1 MAKEITKAENI
12 AYLEKGLYYS
22 GFGIEANKT
31 LNDEISKQT
40 KEFSVPLQMH
50 VAGKEADF
58 RLDFKQSEKQ
68 PDIYFFNGYQAT
80 LKENPEKTQY
90 FAITKNNGIT
100 TREAVN
106 LLEGRA
112 VAKSIKLEDGSR
124 QEIWTQINFQSKK
137 NNGNFERK
145 TYFPSYGFDM
155 SKALSDLPLKTEE
168 GKDLPKW
175 IASSL
180 KKGNAVEVDME
191 MDGKAQKNTIVA
203 NPQFKTIDVFDKS
216 NTRILQSNGNTIS
229 VKEQPFIEHPGETVT
244 KDVKPSLKEETG
256 VKRLPR
262 KQKTEAVTEN
272 TSKGMRR

>member
-12 AYLEKGLYYS
+12 AYMEKGLYYS

-31 LNDEISKQT
+31 LNEQINKQA

-50 VAGKEADF
+50 VAGKETEF

-90 FAITKNNGIT
+90 FAITKNHGIT

-112 VAKSIKLEDGSR
+112 VAKSIKLDDGSR

-137 NNGNFERK
+137 DNGNFERK

-155 SKALSDLPLKTEE
+155 SKALGDLPLKKEE
-168 GKDLPKW
+168 GKGLPKW
-175 IASSL
+175 ITSSL
-180 KKGNAVEVDME
+180 KKGNAVSVDMD
-191 MDGKAQKNTIVA
+191 MDGKAQKNTLVA

-216 NTRILQSNGNTIS
+216 NTRILQSNGNTIP
-229 VKEQPFIEHPGETVT
+229 VKEQQSMEYQKEKVV
-244 KDVKPSLKEETG
+244 KDVKTSLKEEQS

-272 TSKGMRR
+272 TSKGLRR